1 MSQIPDAFDMKTGD
15 VSAPLPSQNKGIVY
29 AVTERQEPSME
40 DYATRK
46 DITRDQMLQRKKE
59 EMIAL
64 FTSNLVD
71 QMEKNGRIK
80 KNQAQIDAMSKRTGG
95 AGGF

>member
-1 MSQIPDAFDMKTGD
+1 MQRARRLDGLQDGD
-15 VSAPLPSQNKGIVY
+15 DVARTHAQRVQAI
-29 AVTERQEPSME
+29 
-40 DYATRK
+40 
-46 DITRDQMLQRKKE
+46 DQMLQRKKE

-80 KNQAQIDAMSKRTGG
+80 KNQPQIDALSKRTGG